1 MTKQEYID
9 NVKKYPENSERIRA
23 ISDIYGT
30 EITGQIAQIVS
41 FADNADFIGE
51 ERRAFSFNEILSA
64 AKEYD
69 IDFKALGIIPIIDA
83 YDNELIVYV
92 IADNIWAKYSMSDDV
107 LFKKRTSL
115 EEIL

>member
-30 EITGQIAQIVS
+30 EITGRIAKIVS

-51 ERRAFSFNEILSA
+51 ERRAFTFSEILNA

-92 IADNIWAKYSMSDDV
+92 ISDNIWAKYSMSDDV

>member
-1 MTKQEYID
+1 MTKQEYMD

-30 EITGQIAQIVS
+30 EIKGQIAKIIS

-51 ERRAFSFNEILSA
+51 ERRAFTFSEILNA

-107 LFKKRTSL
+107 LFRKKASL

>member
-9 NVKKYPENSERIRA
+9 NVKKYPENAERIRV

-30 EITGQIAQIVS
+30 EIKGQIAQIIS

-51 ERRAFSFNEILSA
+51 ERMAFSFNEILSA

-83 YDNELIVYV
+83 YDNELIVYD
-92 IADNIWAKYSMSDDV
+92 IADNKWAKYSMSDDV
-107 LFKKRTSL
+107 LFKKRDSL

>member
-9 NVKKYPENSERIRA
+9 NVKKHPENSERIRA

-51 ERRAFSFNEILSA
+51 ERRAFTFSEILNA
-64 AKEYD
+64 AKDYN

-92 IADNIWAKYSMSDDV
+92 ISDNIWAKYSMSDDV

>member
-51 ERRAFSFNEILSA
+51 ERRALSYKEILNASR
-64 AKEYD
+64 EYEK
-69 IDFKALGIIPIIDA
+69 DFKSLGIIPVIDA
-83 YDNELIVYV
+83 YDNELIVY
-92 IADNIWAKYSMSDDV
+92 IICERLWAKYSLSDEV
-107 LFKKRTSL
+107 LYKKKDSL
-115 EEIL
+115 DKLL